1 MHIEPS
7 CIAALELLQR
17 EGVPYIG
24 CNDEAFLK
32 G

>member
-7 CIAALELLQR
+7 CIAASELLQR
-17 EGVPYIG
+17 EGMLYIH
-24 CNDEAFLK
+24 CNDQPSSK

>member
-1 MHIEPS
+1 MRLTPS

-17 EGVPYIG
+17 GNLLYIHF
-24 CNDEAFLK
+24 NDEASSK

>member
-1 MHIEPS
+1 MYFLPS

-17 EGVPYIG
+17 EGMSYIYS
-24 CNDEAFLK
+24 NDEASSK

>member
-1 MHIEPS
+1 MHIKPS

-17 EGVPYIG
+17 EGMAYIPS
-24 CNDEAFLK
+24 NDEASSK

>member
-1 MHIEPS
+1 MHIGPS

-17 EGVPYIG
+17 EGIPYIRF
-24 CNDEAFLK
+24 NDEASSK